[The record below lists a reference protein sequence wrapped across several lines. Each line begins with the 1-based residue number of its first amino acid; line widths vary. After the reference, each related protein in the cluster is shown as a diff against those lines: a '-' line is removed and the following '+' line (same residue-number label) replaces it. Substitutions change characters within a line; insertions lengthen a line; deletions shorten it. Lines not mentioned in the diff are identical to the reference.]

1 MKQNTKI
8 LILAIIII
16 TVIVLIYLIYKYYQK
31 KNLIP
36 IDNTNTNTSGGGYT
50 DTVDKSKILKL
61 NDASNSVI
69 ELQKV
74 INAKLTFNN
83 SNTTKLV
90 LDGVFGPLTNS
101 ALKEVT
107 NNTISSEL
115 NNASINFVT
124 NYTTLILRNNN
135 VIRLKRY

>member
-1 MKQNTKI
+1 MKPNTKI

-36 IDNTNTNTSGGGYT
+36 INNTNTNTLGGYT
-50 DTVDKSKILKL
+50 DTVDKSKILRVE
-61 NDASNSVI
+61 DASNSVI

-83 SNTTKLV
+83 SSTTKLV
-90 LDGVFGPLTNS
+90 LDGFFGPLTNS

-115 NNASINFVT
+115 NNTSINSVS
-124 NYTTLILRNNN
+124 NYTTLLLRNNN
-135 VIRLKRY
+135 VIRLKKY